1 MIISF
6 GCKHTEKIWKGE
18 HSNQWSNQIVNIA
31 LRKLFMV
38 NAANNIKDLM
48 IPPSNRLHKLQGD
61 MSEYWSISVNMQ
73 WRIIFKWEEGDA
85 SDVQLVDYH

>member
-1 MIISF
+1 M
-6 GCKHTEKIWKGE
+6 
-18 HSNQWSNQIVNIA
+18 NIA

>member
-6 GCKHTEKIWKGE
+6 GCKYTEKIWKGE
-18 HSNQWSNQIVNIA
+18 HSNTWNSQIVNIA

-73 WRIIFKWEEGDA
+73 WRIIFKWEEGEA